1 MHNDENALK
10 LAAAAWMAGSTLREQ
25 RRRLK
30 RYTYGDQWSDPVRL
44 PSGLTVSE
52 GEAAGNGGERPMTNN
67 LIRQLVKSVVGLYR
81 RDFCQ
86 NDCGTDAATARRN
99 SLREMDARML
109 EEFLI
114 SGCAVQRVVAEKRL
128 DGEGV
133 WVDNVSPERFFV
145 NRYLDPRGADIEVA
159 GMIHEMSLREL
170 TVRLGRHDTARRR
183 AIERIYLNPDI
194 NRADRSNTGY
204 SSKAIEEMMRPSS
217 PGRCRAVELWTLE
230 TRSITRCYDPE
241 SGSAFAV
248 DPEEEAKLRRIN
260 RRRKSHRTAT
270 KPDNTH
276 RPISWKRCDTLRW
289 HCRWIAPDGT
299 VMAEY
304 DSPWPHGRHP
314 FAIKMYPLTDGEIHS
329 FVEDV
334 VDQQRIINRMIT
346 LMEKIMS
353 VSAKGVLLF
362 PTDRLP
368 SDLSWADLAD
378 LWSRPGAIVPFK
390 PSERSSEPR
399 QLTTSGD
406 CGAHQMLQIQTSML
420 EQISGVNS
428 SLQGRD
434 TTGNTSA
441 ALYDARTR
449 NATTALIDLIEAF
462 ATFVDS
468 RNRLIDGIQSETRT
482 ETYA

>member
-1 MHNDENALK
+1 MHNDDNALR
-10 LAAAAWMAGSTLREQ
+10 LAASAWMAGENLRRR

-44 PSGLTVSE
+44 PSGITVTE
-52 GEAAGNGGERPMTNN
+52 GEAASEGGERPMTNN

-81 RDFCQ
+81 RDFSPA
-86 NDCGTDAATARRN
+86 DCGTDSATARRN
-99 SLREMDARML
+99 SLPEMDARML

-114 SGCAVQRVVAEKRL
+114 SGCAVQRVTAERRIEG
-128 DGEGV
+128 DGV

-145 NRYLDPRGADIEVA
+145 NPHLDPRGSDIEIA

-170 TVRLGRHDTARRR
+170 TVRLGGADEARRR
-183 AIERIYLNPDI
+183 MIERIYLGHDRRTYGDGDAGEAIAEMTRPD
-194 NRADRSNTGY
+194 T
-204 SSKAIEEMMRPSS
+204 
-217 PGRCRAVELWTLE
+217 PGRCRAIELWTLE
-230 TRSITRCYDPE
+230 SRRIIRCYDPA
-241 SGSAFAV
+241 SGEGFAV
-248 DPEEEAKLRRIN
+248 GPDEEVKLRRIN
-260 RRRKSHRTAT
+260 RRRKAAGKSAGPSRA
-270 KPDNTH
+270 PL
-276 RPISWKRCDTLRW
+276 SWRRADTLRW
-289 HCRWIAPDGT
+289 HCRWIAPDGS
-299 VMAEY
+299 VMREY

-368 SDLSWADLAD
+368 PDLTWADLSN
-378 LWSRPGAIVPFK
+378 LWSRPGAILPFK

-399 QLTTSGD
+399 QLTSSGD
-406 CGAHQMLQIQTSML
+406 CGADRMLQIQTSML

-462 ATFVDS
+462 RTFIDM
-468 RNRLIDGIQSETRT
+468 RNKLIAGT
-482 ETYA
+482 

>member
-1 MHNDENALK
+1 MHNDDNALR
-10 LAAAAWMAGSTLREQ
+10 LAASAWMAGENLRRR

-44 PSGLTVSE
+44 PSGITVTE
-52 GEAAGNGGERPMTNN
+52 GEAASEGGERPMTNN

-81 RDFCQ
+81 RDFSPA
-86 NDCGTDAATARRN
+86 DCGTDSATARRN
-99 SLREMDARML
+99 SLPEMDARML

-114 SGCAVQRVVAEKRL
+114 SGCAVQRVTAERRIEG
-128 DGEGV
+128 DGV

-145 NRYLDPRGADIEVA
+145 NPHLDPRGSDIEIA

-170 TVRLGRHDTARRR
+170 TVRLGGADEARRR
-183 AIERIYLNPDI
+183 MIERIYLGHDRRTYGDGDAGEAIAEMTRPD
-194 NRADRSNTGY
+194 T
-204 SSKAIEEMMRPSS
+204 
-217 PGRCRAVELWTLE
+217 PGRCRAIELWTLE
-230 TRSITRCYDPE
+230 SRRIIRCYDPA
-241 SGSAFAV
+241 SGEGFAV
-248 DPEEEAKLRRIN
+248 GPDEEV
-260 RRRKSHRTAT
+260 
-270 KPDNTH
+270 
-276 RPISWKRCDTLRW
+276 
-289 HCRWIAPDGT
+289 
-299 VMAEY
+299 VMREY

-368 SDLSWADLAD
+368 PDLTWADLSN
-378 LWSRPGAIVPFK
+378 LWSRPGAILPFK

-399 QLTTSGD
+399 QLTSSGD
-406 CGAHQMLQIQTSML
+406 CGADRMLQIQTSML

-449 NATTALIDLIEAF
+449 NATTALIDIIEAF
-462 ATFVDS
+462 RTFIDK
-468 RNRLIDGIQSETRT
+468 RNKLIAGM
-482 ETYA
+482 

>member
-1 MHNDENALK
+1 MHNDDNALK
-10 LAAAAWMAGSTLREQ
+10 LAATAWMAGSTLRER

-52 GEAAGNGGERPMTNN
+52 GEAAGSGGERPMTNN

-81 RDFCQ
+81 RDFCTD
-86 NDCGTDAATARRN
+86 NCGTDPSTARRN
-99 SLREMDARML
+99 NLREMDARML

-114 SGCAVQRVVAEKRL
+114 SGCAVQRVVAEKRI

-145 NRYLDPRGADIEVA
+145 NRHLDPRGSDIEIA

-170 TVRLGRHDTARRR
+170 TVRLGRNDDSRRR
-183 AIERIYLNPDI
+183 AIERIYMGITD
-194 NRADRSNTGY
+194 TGTTDFATD
-204 SSKAIEEMMRPSS
+204 AIAEMTRPGS
-217 PGRCRAVELWTLE
+217 PGRCRVIELWTLE

-241 SGSAFAV
+241 SGSEFTVAPQ
-248 DPEEEAKLRRIN
+248 DEAKLRRIN
-260 RRRKSHRTAT
+260 RRRKAIGNHSDAMPANAR
-270 KPDNTH
+270 
-276 RPISWKRCDTLRW
+276 RPLSWKRCDTLRW

-353 VSAKGVLLF
+353 VSAKGALLF

-368 SDLSWADLAD
+368 ADLSWADLAN

-390 PSERSSEPR
+390 PSERSSEPK
-399 QLTTSGD
+399 QITTSGD
-406 CGAHQMLQIQTSML
+406 CGAQQMLQIQTTML

-462 ATFVDS
+462 ATFVES
-468 RNRLIDGIQSETRT
+468 RNRLIDGIRGETRA
-482 ETYA
+482 ETDA